1 MQITKG
7 GRFVFKL
14 IGRVLLIFSLL
25 FPWIINAKDKNSQL
39 NDHIQQAIIR
49 AISSEHAT
57 LKVALPINK
66 QGLTLD
72 KNGKFDWKKN
82 EAALLHSGQYIA
94 VGLQVQITKVDFKK
108 NKLVFELNG
117 GGKKKKRILERIYI
131 GTGSSVTPL
140 ARTLDPSNP
149 QGSYLTIKFDKFIPN
164 VTPEKVKSILS
175 SVLDFS
181 KKSSTKNF
189 IETFPKEFQAAVKNK
204 RAALGMD
211 RDMVLD
217 SMGLPLRRIR
227 ESTEKGQV
235 EEWIYGER
243 PRKIIF
249 VKFQEG
255 VVISIKEY

>member
-1 MQITKG
+1 MFRQASS
-7 GRFVFKL
+7 
-14 IGRVLLIFSLL
+14 VLLLLSLL
-25 FPWIINAKDKNSQL
+25 LPWEANAEDQNSQL
-39 NDHIQQAIIR
+39 TGRAQQEIIR

-66 QGLTLD
+66 RGLTLD

-82 EAALLHSGQYIA
+82 EEALLYSGQFIA
-94 VGLQVQITKVDFKK
+94 IGIQIRITKVDFKK
-108 NKLVFELNG
+108 DKLVFELNG
-117 GGKKKKRILERIYI
+117 GGKKKKRILERIYV

-149 QGSYLTIKFDKFIPN
+149 QGSYLTIKFDKFVPN
-164 VTPEKVKSILS
+164 ITPEKVRFILS

-181 KKSSTKNF
+181 RKSSIKTF
-189 IETFPKEFQAAVKNK
+189 IETFPKEFREAVKNK

-211 RDMVLD
+211 RDMVLT

-227 ESTEKGQV
+227 ESTEQGQV

-255 VVISIKEY
+255 VVVSIKEY

>member
-1 MQITKG
+1 M
-7 GRFVFKL
+7 FKL

-108 NKLVFELNG
+108 N
-117 GGKKKKRILERIYI
+117 
-131 GTGSSVTPL
+131 
-140 ARTLDPSNP
+140 
-149 QGSYLTIKFDKFIPN
+149 
-164 VTPEKVKSILS
+164 
-175 SVLDFS
+175 
-181 KKSSTKNF
+181 
-189 IETFPKEFQAAVKNK
+189 
-204 RAALGMD
+204 
-211 RDMVLD
+211 
-217 SMGLPLRRIR
+217 
-227 ESTEKGQV
+227 
-235 EEWIYGER
+235 
-243 PRKIIF
+243 
-249 VKFQEG
+249 
-255 VVISIKEY
+255 

>member
-1 MQITKG
+1 M
-7 GRFVFKL
+7 
-14 IGRVLLIFSLL
+14 VL
-25 FPWIINAKDKNSQL
+25 
-39 NDHIQQAIIR
+39 
-49 AISSEHAT
+49 
-57 LKVALPINK
+57 
-66 QGLTLD
+66 
-72 KNGKFDWKKN
+72 
-82 EAALLHSGQYIA
+82 
-94 VGLQVQITKVDFKK
+94 
-108 NKLVFELNG
+108 ELNG

-140 ARTLDPSNP
+140 TKTLDPSNP
-149 QGSYLTIKFDKFIPN
+149 QGSYLNIKFDKFIPN
-164 VTPEKVKSILS
+164 ITPENVKSILS

-181 KKSSTKNF
+181 KKSSIKNF
-189 IETFPKEFQAAVKNK
+189 IETFPKEFQTAVKNK

-235 EEWIYGER
+235 EEWIYGES